1 MRPLNVMLWCHLRV
15 LNGAALPCR
24 RLAVYSAHLSGGINQ
39 MTVFE
44 ITVAVL
50 HCLSNGLRVCIMIEY
65 YYVAVNWVCAWLA
78 VHTILSDL
86 WAPQ

>member
-1 MRPLNVMLWCHLRV
+1 
-15 LNGAALPCR
+15 
-24 RLAVYSAHLSGGINQ
+24 

-65 YYVAVNWVCAWLA
+65 YYVAVNWVCAG
-78 VHTILSDL
+78 
-86 WAPQ
+86 